1 MENILK
7 NLKESNQIECKLA
20 KKSFPKEALYTYSSF
35 ANTDGGVLILGIEE
49 QDGKFTVSGV
59 ENPEKIKKE
68 LFNILNNPE
77 KVSKNIITDEMV
89 KVIEKNNKVV
99 IFITVPKASYKDK
112 PIYLNKNFSQAYK
125 RNYGGDYRC
134 TESEIKAMIRDSN
147 NETLDSTV
155 IENFTIEDLDEK
167 SLISYRQR
175 FSVLKPEHI
184 FNELDTEEFL
194 IKIGAA
200 RKNRKTKIVELTM
213 AGLLVFGKIEAIKEF
228 LPHFNLE
235 YIDKSESNI
244 ERWKDRVIYDGTWG
258 EGNLYN
264 FFFIVIEKL
273 YNSVEK
279 EFKLNSD
286 NLMRTEINSVQIA
299 LREAFVNAIIHAD
312 FKIEESI
319 RIIKYPSYFQF
330 ENPGELRITRSEF
343 FNGERTK
350 PRNNIIQ
357 DIFRLLNL
365 CERRGSGVPRILK
378 ATYENSYKY
387 PEIDNKHECFI
398 LKFWNTSEIETL
410 DNINEIEKKILSFII
425 KYKKINNQTAREKL
439 NLTKHEATD
448 NFNSLLEKKLI
459 IKSGRGRGTNYFMNY
474 SEDKLRIQ
482 ALEEIDKLKELLL

>member
-1 MENILK
+1 
-7 NLKESNQIECKLA
+7 
-20 KKSFPKEALYTYSSF
+20 
-35 ANTDGGVLILGIEE
+35 
-49 QDGKFTVSGV
+49 
-59 ENPEKIKKE
+59 
-68 LFNILNNPE
+68 
-77 KVSKNIITDEMV
+77 
-89 KVIEKNNKVV
+89 
-99 IFITVPKASYKDK
+99 
-112 PIYLNKNFSQAYK
+112 
-125 RNYGGDYRC
+125 
-134 TESEIKAMIRDSN
+134 MIRDSN

-155 IENFTIEDLDEK
+155 IENFIIEDLDEK